1 MKPTRSA
8 APQLKA
14 QAPLALA
21 AVAFGTG
28 VWLAGYLHRPPGL
41 WAVAAALLAVCAI
54 VAAMKSNIRL
64 GYASVVLA
72 LVCSGAFGRLW
83 MPLPSVIE
91 PPEQFLQ
98 GQEVEITGH
107 VTNDGS
113 LRAGSEP
120 RERFDLETEVIQADD
135 VTFTQP
141 VGIRATLFAKP
152 LFANQGEGDQE
163 QGEENQPKLPQLA
176 YGDRIKFTAKL
187 KLPHNFGNPGAFD
200 YVGYL
205 RGLGLSTLA
214 SVRADKLE
222 LLPGHTGTWLG
233 GWRSRI
239 RRSIL
244 DHIFGTKPGINQGT
258 ERGGAEH
265 GVSQARNL
273 WSHED
278 AVLFAAMII
287 GDDSLLL
294 RHVREEFQETG
305 VYHLLVVSGMNVA
318 LLAFA
323 IFWLARR
330 LRVPPWAASVVTI
343 ILSVFYAYIAGMGV
357 PIERAVLMLAVY
369 LAARRL
375 YRDRAALNATGF
387 AALVVVVLSPTSW
400 FEPAFQLVFLA
411 LLAIFGISVPIL
423 ERTAEPYREALRH
436 LDSTNYD
443 LALSP
448 RLAQFRLDLRL
459 IAGRLARFLGKLP
472 ARILT
477 TGVFGLGLAVCELV
491 IVSSITQAVLVL
503 PMRMYFHRAALVG
516 LPANVLVLPLAGLL
530 MNSAV
535 AAIVLSYI
543 SSPLAHLAGKL
554 AATTLHLVL
563 YCITSISH
571 WTVSQWRIPDATL
584 GIALISAGGI
594 VLGFLAVRRRR
605 VLAFA
610 GIIVLFIS
618 AAVAALYRPA
628 ARIERGK
635 LEVTAIDVGQ
645 GDSLLIVSPQG
656 RAMLIDGGGAIGPFR
671 GEFDYGEDV
680 VSPYLWARGLDRLDA
695 VVLTHAH
702 DDHIGGLSRV
712 IENFHPRE
720 LWVGINPETAALDH
734 LYRVAS
740 AHGVQVRSHV
750 AGEAFDWGGT
760 QIRVLAPPS
769 DWEPKPKP
777 KNDDSLVLLISYAH
791 TSALLAGDMEKKIE
805 KFVTT
810 ELPQADLLKVAHHGS
825 STSTIPELLEAV
837 HPRFAVISVGF
848 HNSFGHPRQVVLE
861 RLQEAHV
868 STYRTD
874 RMGAVTFMLDGTT
887 VQPRCCAPF

>member
-1 MKPTRSA
+1 MTPKKSTAPTSR
-8 APQLKA
+8 A

-54 VAAMKSNIRL
+54 AAAVKSNIRL

-72 LVCSGAFGRLW
+72 LVCSGGFGRLW
-83 MPLPSVIE
+83 TPLPSVIE
-91 PPEQFLQ
+91 PPQQFLQ
-98 GQEVEITGH
+98 GEEIEITGH

-141 VGIRATLFAKP
+141 VGIRATLFAKR
-152 LFANQGEGDQE
+152 LLANQGEEDQE
-163 QGEENQPKLPQLA
+163 QNEENQPKLPQLA
-176 YGDRIKFTAKL
+176 YGDRIKFTARL

-205 RGLGLSTLA
+205 HGLGLSTLA

-222 LLPGHTGTWLG
+222 LLPGHNGTWLG

-244 DHIFGTKPGINQGT
+244 DHIFGTKQ
-258 ERGGAEH
+258 GAEH
-265 GVSQARNL
+265 GARQARNL

-330 LRVPPWAASVVTI
+330 LRVPPWAASLVTI
-343 ILSVFYAYIAGMGV
+343 VLSVFYACIAGMGV

-369 LAARRL
+369 LAARLL
-375 YRDRAALNATGF
+375 YRNRAALNATGF
-387 AALVVVVLSPTSW
+387 AALVVVVLSPASW

-459 IAGRLARFLGKLP
+459 IAGRLARFVGKLP

-477 TGVFGLGLAVCELV
+477 TGLFGLGLAVCELV

-543 SSPLAHLAGKL
+543 SSPLAHLAGRQAT
-554 AATTLHLVL
+554 AALHLVL

-571 WTVSQWRIPDATL
+571 WTISQWRIPDATL

-594 VLGFLAVRRRR
+594 VLGFWAVRRRR
-605 VLAFA
+605 GLAFA
-610 GIIVLFIS
+610 GVAVLFIS

-628 ARIERGK
+628 ARIESGK

-645 GDSLLIVSPQG
+645 GDSLLIVSPEG

-680 VSPYLWARGLDRLDA
+680 VSPYLWARGLDRLDV

-702 DDHIGGLSRV
+702 DDHIGGLARV

-740 AHGVQVRSHV
+740 ANRAQVRSHV
-750 AGEAFDWGGT
+750 AGETFDWGGT
-760 QIRVLAPPS
+760 HIRVLAPPS
-769 DWEPKPKP
+769 GWEPKPKP
-777 KNDDSLVLLISYAH
+777 KNDDSLALLISYGH
-791 TSALLAGDMEKKIE
+791 TSALLAGDLEKKME
-805 KFVTT
+805 KFVAL
-810 ELPQADLLKVAHHGS
+810 EMPQADLLKVAHHGS
-825 STSTIPELLEAV
+825 ATSTIPELLEAV

-848 HNSFGHPRQVVLE
+848 HNSFGHPRQAVLE

-874 RMGAVTFMLDGTT
+874 RMGVVTFLLDGTT
-887 VQPRCCAPF
+887 VESRCCRSF

>member
-1 MKPTRSA
+1 MAMTPTRSA
-8 APQLKA
+8 APPPRA

-41 WAVAAALLAVCAI
+41 WGVAAAILAVCAI
-54 VAAMKSNIRL
+54 TAALKSNIRL
-64 GYASVVLA
+64 GYVSVVLA

-83 MPLPSVIE
+83 TPLPSVVQ
-91 PPEQFLQ
+91 PPQPFLQ
-98 GQEVEITGH
+98 GEEVEIIGH

-120 RERFDLETEVIQADD
+120 RERFDLETEIIQAGD

-141 VGIRATLFAKP
+141 VGIRATLFAKAP
-152 LFANQGEGDQE
+152 EGDQE
-163 QGEENQPKLPQLA
+163 ESGENQPGLSQLA
-176 YGDRIKFTAKL
+176 YGSRIKFTAKL

-222 LLPGHTGTWLG
+222 LLPGQVGTRLG
-233 GWRSRI
+233 VWRSRI

-244 DHIFGTKPGINQGT
+244 DHIFGLERSGT
-258 ERGGAEH
+258 ERDPR
-265 GVSQARNL
+265 QASSL

-278 AVLFAAMII
+278 SVLFAAMII
-287 GDDSLLL
+287 GDDSLLV

-330 LRVPPWAASVVTI
+330 LRVPPWAASLVTI
-343 ILSVFYAYIAGMGV
+343 VLSVFYAYIAGMGV
-357 PIERAVLMLAVY
+357 PIKRAVLMLAVY
-369 LAARRL
+369 LVARLL

-387 AALVVVVLSPTSW
+387 AALVVVALSPTAW

-423 ERTAEPYREALRH
+423 ERTSEPYREALRH

-459 IAGRLARFLGKLP
+459 IAGRLARFVGKFP

-477 TGVFGLGLAVCELV
+477 TGVFGLGLAICELV

-554 AATTLHLVL
+554 ATSTLHLVL
-563 YCITSISH
+563 FCITSISH

-584 GIALISAGGI
+584 GIALISASGI
-594 VLGFLAVRRRR
+594 VLAFLAVRRRR
-605 VLAFA
+605 SLAFA
-610 GIIVLFIS
+610 GITVLFIS

-628 ARIERGK
+628 PRIASGK
-635 LEVTAIDVGQ
+635 LEITAIDVGQ
-645 GDSLLIVSPQG
+645 GDSLLLVSPEG
-656 RAMLIDGGGAIGPFR
+656 RTMLIDGGGTIGPFR
-671 GEFDYGEDV
+671 GEFDFGEDV
-680 VSPYLWARGLDRLDA
+680 VSPYLWARGLDHLDI

-702 DDHIGGLSRV
+702 DDHIGGLARV

-720 LWVGINPETAALDH
+720 LWVGINPETAALNR
-734 LYRVAS
+734 LYRAAS
-740 AHGVQVRSHV
+740 DNRVQVRSHI
-750 AGEAFDWGGT
+750 AGEAFDWSGT
-760 QIRVLAPPS
+760 QIRVLSPPS
-769 DWEPKPKP
+769 DWQPKPQP
-777 KNDDSLVLLISYAH
+777 KNNDSLAFLISYGH
-791 TSALLAGDMEKKIE
+791 TSALLAGDLERKME
-805 KFVTT
+805 KFVAT
-810 ELPQADLLKVAHHGS
+810 ESPQADLLKVAHHGS
-825 STSTIPELLEAV
+825 ATSTTPELLEAV

-848 HNSFGHPRQVVLE
+848 HNSFGHPRGVVLE

-874 RMGAVTFMLDGTT
+874 RLGAITFLLDGTT
-887 VQPRCCAPF
+887 VEPKRKDPF